1 MDWDALLIGL
11 LSCGAVRGAYT
22 LLDARLRVHARAY
35 ATLKPHKQKY
45 VVKNMIKAM
54 YLAVLLAGAVPLVLV
69 PIARDGHWYSARIR
83 RFGMLYVS
91 NDAVGLACVPRLPTT
106 TRIHHCVTIC
116 LVVAAMAIDF
126 QTSDVGQAMLVYTV
140 ASAAAYVVNLHL
152 AARWL
157 LRDTETLRKTAAVI
171 YATCCAVSWAWHLHW
186 AWHRALRLP
195 HLVYLGLLTAIVR
208 DDLVL
213 MWWLA
218 R

>member
-140 ASAAAYVVNLHL
+140 ASAAAASPTCRNPSAAVRSAACFSASARASACAFSS
-152 AARWL
+152 AAR
-157 LRDTETLRKTAAVI
+157 AAAASVD
-171 YATCCAVSWAWHLHW
+171 AAS
-186 AWHRALRLP
+186 
-195 HLVYLGLLTAIVR
+195 YL
-208 DDLVL
+208 
-213 MWWLA
+213 
-218 R
+218 